1 MFPLFP
7 ILDFA
12 NDKNTQIGYIGPFEM
27 INKNLTMEDITVI
40 FKKILKEHKASIVQK
55 NQKMLHKQEQFIIV
69 SISGNNSLTNQPLD
83 SLSKYT
89 NDLKKNL

>member
-69 SISGNNSLTNQPLD
+69 SISGNNSLTKQRLD

-89 NDLKKNL
+89 NDL